1 MRISDWSSDVCSCDL
16 LGARRTGSGDGKAG
30 PAQAGGLLHEVAQRM
45 RCVQDRRVEVGR
57 EAQAVIGQAC
67 VGLLGGADAGGRRA
81 EHEGH
86 AFGPVARAQVVDP
99 PRSDERRVGKECV
112 STGSLWWSTYHQKKK
127 KTQQQTK

>member
-1 MRISDWSSDVCSCDL
+1 
-16 LGARRTGSGDGKAG
+16 
-30 PAQAGGLLHEVAQRM
+30 M

-86 AFGPVARAQVVDP
+86 AFGPAARAQVVDP
-99 PRSDERRVGKECV
+99 LGHRVLLQGRSEEHT
-112 STGSLWWSTYHQKKK
+112 SELQSLMRTSSAVFCLKN
-127 KTQQQTK
+127 KTNKIRYYKIY